1 MYAQRLPT
9 RTHIHICGC
18 SYTPR
23 VSHLTTDLTPI
34 HLPYLCRACHYGQC
48 FSAQASINA
57 KYLEQLIKSR
67 TSARI
72 VQGLQF
78 RPNSATS
85 TGTTSSQRDRETGML
100 AAQIKIID
108 TFQKEE
114 KEIWRTYRERW
125 ESQSP
130 WIFHTESFLQWDN
143 PQILPQTEPD
153 ARHSTALVE
162 AFDAGTIGLTASPAK
177 ESPEPEW
184 ERIRKWEEGMGKIE
198 KWDGLWEDV
207 ERDWWPLTP
216 LS

>member
-1 MYAQRLPT
+1 
-9 RTHIHICGC
+9 
-18 SYTPR
+18 
-23 VSHLTTDLTPI
+23 
-34 HLPYLCRACHYGQC
+34 
-48 FSAQASINA
+48 
-57 KYLEQLIKSR
+57 
-67 TSARI
+67 
-72 VQGLQF
+72 
-78 RPNSATS
+78 
-85 TGTTSSQRDRETGML
+85 ML
-100 AAQIKIID
+100 ATQIKIID

-130 WIFHTESFLQWDN
+130 WTFHTESFLQWDN

-177 ESPEPEW
+177 ESPEPEL

-198 KWDGLWEDV
+198 KWDGLREDV